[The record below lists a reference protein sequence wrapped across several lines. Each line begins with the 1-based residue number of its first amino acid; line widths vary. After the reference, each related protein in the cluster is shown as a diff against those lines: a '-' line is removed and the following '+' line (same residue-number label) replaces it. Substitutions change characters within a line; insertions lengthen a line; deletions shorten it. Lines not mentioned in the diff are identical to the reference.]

1 VTAFQ
6 KILAFTI
13 AAIYVVVAV
22 AFVGFAYWWFNPSTE
37 EQYKNFGVFAGMILA
52 ADAALCGM
60 LSSFLSLTAQAR
72 SAKDLANQ
80 NAKTQKDLEDY
91 KKDIVGSIEML
102 KGEIARQNNF
112 IDKTLDAKSAAYNKL
127 FVTTTNC
134 YRELQ
139 NLAKG
144 EYEKTKVEAAESS
157 LREAEALAANLD
169 DADRKIVTKI
179 VQAVMDVR
187 DAANLLTSTGDALT
201 KERQALWNARAQDFG
216 NQIDALRDRSPF
228 YNQKIQ

>member
-1 VTAFQ
+1 M
-6 KILAFTI
+6 
-13 AAIYVVVAV
+13 AAQRRSGSSRSIGRSLQFPRIDRFDSDAD
-22 AFVGFAYWWFNPSTE
+22 
-37 EQYKNFGVFAGMILA
+37 NFWRFRGNDFSRRCSALRDAG
-52 ADAALCGM
+52 
-60 LSSFLSLTAQAR
+60 SFLSLNAQAR

-91 KKDIVGSIEML
+91 KKDIVEKIENL

-112 IDKTLDAKSAAYNKL
+112 IDKTLDAKSAADNKL
-127 FVTTTNC
+127 FVTTTTC

-144 EYEKTKVEAAESS
+144 EYDKTKVETAERS

-169 DADRKIVTKI
+169 DADRKIVAKI
-179 VQAVMDVR
+179 VQAVMDLH
-187 DAANLLTSTGDALT
+187 DAADLLTSTGDTL
-201 KERQALWNARAQDFG
+201 KNDRQAPWNRRPQDFG
-216 NQIDALRDRSPF
+216 KQMDALRDRSPF

>member
-1 VTAFQ
+1 MTAFQ

>member
-1 VTAFQ
+1 MTAFQ

-13 AAIYVVVAV
+13 AAIYVVLAV
-22 AFVGFAYWWFNPSTE
+22 AFLGFAYWWFNPSTE

-60 LSSFLSLTAQAR
+60 LSSFLSLNAQAR

-91 KKDIVGSIEML
+91 KKDIVEKIETL
-102 KGEIARQNNF
+102 KGEISRQNNF

-127 FVTTTNC
+127 FVATTNC

-144 EYEKTKVEAAESS
+144 EYDKKRVEAAERS
-157 LREAEALAANLD
+157 LREAEALSANLD

-179 VQAVMDVR
+179 VQAVMDMR

-201 KERQALWNARAQDFG
+201 KERQALWNSRAVDLGTQL
-216 NQIDALRDRSPF
+216 DALRDRSPF